1 MKRRAYGGEMGEGKS
16 GEIVSA
22 LSANDV
28 GKKEDQGGGR
38 VGGSVGGGGGGGG
51 GGEGSGRERERV
63 GAGEACNPQEA
74 F

>member
-1 MKRRAYGGEMGEGKS
+1 MKRRAYGGETGEGKS

-28 GKKEDQGGGR
+28 GKKGAGGGGR
-38 VGGSVGGGGGGGG
+38 WGG
-51 GGEGSGRERERV
+51 GGERKPGKRAGAREV
-63 GAGEACNPQEA
+63 PCNPQEA